1 MKGLPPAI
9 PSEVRI
15 RPIGLAA
22 TTSPPF
28 VRPSKP
34 SAMSRAKT
42 SFSTYGVG
50 RIAATIRPTRTRSA
64 LTSKAQEA
72 YAITPDEIVRS
83 AFEAFRADAETAP
96 PLTLRGGN
104 AVDSYDDAE
113 PFDAACDEATDA
125 YIEAYAFWG
134 LGYLDAQ
141 SWRHYLPL
149 LISYAFRRPKDPA
162 MAVEALIRSL
172 RPPDRYPPRLATL
185 TAEQETVVVAFL
197 ETLALGDGSGHM
209 QEDAQQ
215 ALEEWWL
222 PGARHRPRP
231 EDVAALCS
239 APVTY
244 DLVERGRYRL
254 VLPAAFASSG
264 ARRIA
269 EEFRT
274 VEVWRG
280 ILCGDVP
287 TLVAVNVTPLAGRH
301 LGHVMERAAAG
312 LRAASV
318 KRRHLRVPG
327 ATRSERLDGLTRGD
341 SPIEPERIV
350 IVGAVIR
357 DEVVLL
363 TVRSW
368 PRDDVEAAL
377 DRIVAAFEIVAHG

>member
-1 MKGLPPAI
+1 M
-9 PSEVRI
+9 
-15 RPIGLAA
+15 
-22 TTSPPF
+22 
-28 VRPSKP
+28 
-34 SAMSRAKT
+34 
-42 SFSTYGVG
+42 
-50 RIAATIRPTRTRSA
+50 
-64 LTSKAQEA
+64 AQET

-83 AFEAFRADAETAP
+83 AFEAFRPDAETAP

-113 PFDAACDEATDA
+113 PFDPACDEATDA

-149 LISYAFRRPKDPA
+149 LISYAFRRPDDPA

-197 ETLALGDGSGHM
+197 ETLALGDGPGYM
-209 QEDAQQ
+209 REDARQ
-215 ALEEWWL
+215 ALEWWL
-222 PGARHRPRP
+222 PGARHRARP
-231 EDVAALCS
+231 EDVAALRS

-244 DLVERGRYRL
+244 HLVERGRYRL
-254 VLPAAFASSG
+254 LLPDVFVSSG
-264 ARRIA
+264 ARYIA
-269 EEFRT
+269 EESRT

-287 TLVAVNVTPLAGRH
+287 TIVAVNITPLAGRH

-318 KRRHLRVPG
+318 ERWHLRVPG

-350 IVGAVIR
+350 IVAAVIR

-368 PRDDVEAAL
+368 PRDDVEAVL